1 MSKAADGGVLRWQ
14 VFAKVALF
22 VLLIV
27 AGNYL
32 THFITGLL
40 DFDIRPS
47 NEDAVHHTILIAA
60 TLYSLLL
67 AIPFVPGA
75 EIGIALMAMLGP
87 PISLL
92 VYACTI
98 AGLTISYIIGRLI
111 PLKMLIRFMLRLRLT
126 RTASFLESLEPL
138 DQTERLA
145 VLVEKAPTRILP
157 FLLQHRHLALALALN
172 IPGNFVIGGGG
183 GIAIFAGI
191 SRLYSL
197 PAFLLT
203 VALAVSPVPLAVFLV
218 GKSVL
223 SI

>member
-1 MSKAADGGVLRWQ
+1 MSKAAEGRVVRWQ
-14 VFAKVALF
+14 NLAKVALF
-22 VLLIV
+22 ILLIV

-47 NEDAVHHTILIAA
+47 NEGAVHRTILIAA

-98 AGLTISYIIGRLI
+98 AGSC
-111 PLKMLIRFMLRLRLT
+111 
-126 RTASFLESLEPL
+126 
-138 DQTERLA
+138 
-145 VLVEKAPTRILP
+145 
-157 FLLQHRHLALALALN
+157 
-172 IPGNFVIGGGG
+172 
-183 GIAIFAGI
+183 
-191 SRLYSL
+191 
-197 PAFLLT
+197 
-203 VALAVSPVPLAVFLV
+203 
-218 GKSVL
+218 
-223 SI
+223 